1 MTVTAVA
8 PTPAPAQAQL
18 IASRRLLSSVFALL
32 GVVMAVWGARMP
44 AVQAAAQLGPGRLA
58 IVLLAAAAGMVVG
71 LQLGGRLAH
80 RHGPARLLAGP
91 AIIFGLSLA
100 LLGTCRTLTSLS
112 LAAVVFG
119 MGHGLLDVGAN
130 SAAVNLERA
139 YQRRIMSSLHCAYSL
154 GALTGAGLAAVTTW
168 APYQIL
174 FATVGLLTATAAAAA
189 IPMIRSA
196 RHLDT
201 PVLQSPTDRVDAR
214 QLPRR
219 TVWLLGFL
227 AAACLLGE
235 GAAADWSA
243 VHLRTLHASEAVAAA
258 AYAAYS
264 AAMVVGRLFGDRL
277 NAHFGPTAVARAG
290 AALAA
295 AGLGAGL
302 LIDSAPA
309 ALIGWMALGLGL
321 STTVP
326 SLISAAGRGGP
337 RAVGAVAATGYLGLL
352 TGPAAIG
359 ALASLTNLP
368 VALSLPVLLAA
379 VVALSAHRALDRI

>member
-1 MTVTAVA
+1 MTETVLA
-8 PTPAPAQAQL
+8 PVLTPVRPVS
-18 IASRRLLSSVFALL
+18 SRRLLSGVFAVL
-32 GVVMAVWGARMP
+32 GVVMAMWGARMP

-58 IVLLAAAAGMVVG
+58 IVLLAAAAGMVLG

-80 RHGPARLLAGP
+80 RYGPARLLAGP

-100 LLGTCRTLTSLS
+100 LLGTCRTLISLS
-112 LAAVVFG
+112 LVAVVFG
-119 MGHGLLDVGAN
+119 LGHGLLDVGAN

-154 GALTGAGLAAVTTW
+154 GALAGAGLAAFTAW
-168 APYQIL
+168 APYQVL
-174 FATVGLLTATAAAAA
+174 FVSVGILTATAAAAA
-189 IPMIRSA
+189 IPLIRSA
-196 RHLDT
+196 GHLDAPAQLSPAQRADT
-201 PVLQSPTDRVDAR
+201 P

-243 VHLRTLHASEAVAAA
+243 VHLHTLHTSEAIAAA

-277 NAHFGPTAVARAG
+277 NARFGPTVIARAG
-290 AALAA
+290 AALAT

-302 LIDSAPA
+302 LIGSAPA
-309 ALIGWMALGLGL
+309 ALIGWIALGLGL
-321 STTVP
+321 STLVP

-352 TGPAAIG
+352 SGPAAIG
-359 ALASLTNLP
+359 ALASLTSLP
-368 VALSLPVLLAA
+368 IALALPVLLAA
-379 VVALSAHRALDRI
+379 VVALFAHRALDPK

>member
-1 MTVTAVA
+1 
-8 PTPAPAQAQL
+8 
-18 IASRRLLSSVFALL
+18 
-32 GVVMAVWGARMP
+32 MAVWGARMP

-58 IVLLAAAAGMVVG
+58 MVLLAAAAGMVVG
-71 LQLGGRLAH
+71 LRVGGRLAH
-80 RHGPARLLAGP
+80 QYGPARLLVGP

-100 LLGTCRTLTSLS
+100 LLGTCRSLTSLS
-112 LAAVVFG
+112 LVAVVFG
-119 MGHGLLDVGAN
+119 IGHGLLDVGAN

-139 YQRRIMSSLHCAYSL
+139 YQRRIMSSLHCAYSV
-154 GALTGAGLAAVTTW
+154 GALTGAGLAAITAW
-168 APYQIL
+168 APYHVL
-174 FATVGLLTATAAAAA
+174 FAAIGILTAMAAAAA
-189 IPMIRSA
+189 IPSVRSA
-196 RHLDT
+196 GHLDA
-201 PVLQSPTDRVDAR
+201 PAQQPSAQRDDSPR
-214 QLPRR
+214 LPLR

-243 VHLRTLHASEAVAAA
+243 VHLHTLRASEAIAAV

-264 AAMVVGRLFGDRL
+264 AAMVTGRLFGDRL
-277 NAHFGPTAVARAG
+277 NARFGPTTVVRAS

-295 AGLGAGL
+295 TGLGASL
-302 LIDSAPA
+302 LIGSAPA

-321 STTVP
+321 STAVP

-359 ALASLTNLP
+359 ALASLTSLP
-368 VALSLPVLLAA
+368 VALALPVLLAA
-379 VVALSAHRALDRI
+379 VVALFAHRTLEP

>member
-1 MTVTAVA
+1 MTGTAVA
-8 PTPAPAQAQL
+8 STPAPVQPVS
-18 IASRRLLSSVFALL
+18 SRRLLSGVFALL
-32 GVVMAVWGARMP
+32 GVVMAVWGARLP

-58 IVLLAAAAGMVVG
+58 IVLLAAAAGMVLG

-80 RHGPARLLAGP
+80 RYGPARLLAGP

-112 LAAVVFG
+112 LVAIVFG
-119 MGHGLLDVGAN
+119 IGHGLLDVGAN
-130 SAAVNLERA
+130 SAAVNLELA

-154 GALTGAGLAAVTTW
+154 GALVGAGLAAITAW
-168 APYQIL
+168 APYQVM
-174 FATVGLLTATAAAAA
+174 FAIVGILTAMTAAAA
-189 IPMIRSA
+189 IPLIRSA
-196 RHLDT
+196 GHLDT
-201 PVLQSPTDRVDAR
+201 PAHQSPTERDEIP
-214 QLPRR
+214 QLPRS
-219 TVWLLGFL
+219 TVWLLGCL

-243 VHLRTLHASEAVAAA
+243 VHLHTLHASEAVAAI

-295 AGLGAGL
+295 TGLGASL
-302 LIDSAPA
+302 LVNSAPA

-321 STTVP
+321 STAVP

-352 TGPAAIG
+352 LGPAAIG
-359 ALASLTNLP
+359 ALASLTSLP
-368 VALSLPVLLAA
+368 VALGLPVLLAA
-379 VVALSAHRALDRI
+379 VVALSAHRALDPR

>member
-1 MTVTAVA
+1 MTGTVLTPV
-8 PTPAPAQAQL
+8 PTSVRPVS
-18 IASRRLLSSVFALL
+18 SRRLLSGVFALL
-32 GVVMAVWGARMP
+32 GVVMAMWGARMP
-44 AVQAAAQLGPGRLA
+44 AVQAAAHLGPGRLA
-58 IVLLAAAAGMVVG
+58 IVLLAAAAGMVLG

-80 RHGPARLLAGP
+80 RYGPARLLVGP

-112 LAAVVFG
+112 LVAIVFG
-119 MGHGLLDVGAN
+119 LGHGLLDVGAN

-154 GALTGAGLAAVTTW
+154 GALAGAGLAALTAW
-168 APYQIL
+168 APYQVL
-174 FATVGLLTATAAAAA
+174 FVAVGLLTATAAAAA
-189 IPMIRSA
+189 IPLIRSA
-196 RHLDT
+196 EHLDAPAQPSPAERDET
-201 PVLQSPTDRVDAR
+201 PQLQ
-214 QLPRR
+214 RR

-243 VHLRTLHASEAVAAA
+243 VHLHTLHTSETIAAA

-277 NAHFGPTAVARAG
+277 NARFGPTAVARAG

-295 AGLGAGL
+295 TGLGAGL
-302 LIDSAPA
+302 LVGSAPA

-321 STTVP
+321 STAVP

-352 TGPAAIG
+352 LGPAAIG
-359 ALASLTNLP
+359 ALASLTSLP
-368 VALSLPVLLAA
+368 IALALPVLLAA
-379 VVALSAHRALDRI
+379 AVALFAHRALDPK